1 MELGQYSGAKGSLA
15 CVVECGESR
24 RKRPGGRQRSRSPM
38 QFVALSDAVQ
48 IFHVTTGDVT
58 GNQQVD
64 IGDLVKAAKHY
75 GKTSLTSWIGVKLAS
90 SMLTWITASDLQIS

>member
-1 MELGQYSGAKGSLA
+1 MSLNAAKA
-15 CVVECGESR
+15 VESD
-24 RKRPGGRQRSRSPM
+24 PAATTQ
-38 QFVALSDAVQ
+38 QITDAIVALSDAVQ

-75 GKTSLTSWIGVKLAS
+75 GKTSLSSDWSEARLVDVDMDNSIG
-90 SMLTWITASDLQIS
+90 LTDIVVIARKILSVQK